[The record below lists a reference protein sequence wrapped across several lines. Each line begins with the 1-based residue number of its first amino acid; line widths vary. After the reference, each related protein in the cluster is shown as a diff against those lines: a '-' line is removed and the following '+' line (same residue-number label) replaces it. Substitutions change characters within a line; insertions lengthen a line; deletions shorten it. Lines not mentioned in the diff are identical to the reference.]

1 MDTRPTQDKV
11 KESLFSIIQAY
22 VPGAQV
28 LDLFAG
34 SGALA
39 LEALSR
45 GRTLPPWRTATAR
58 RPCIRRNGK
67 AALRRR
73 RGCTR
78 RLAAGAFADEGGGA
92 PV

>member
-1 MDTRPTQDKV
+1 MRIIAGERGGAQLYAPRGMDTRPTQDKV

-22 VPGAQV
+22 VPGARV

-45 GRTLPPWRTATAR
+45 GCLLYTSPSPR
-58 RPCIRRNGK
+58 
-67 AALRRR
+67 
-73 RGCTR
+73 
-78 RLAAGAFADEGGGA
+78 D
-92 PV
+92 